1 MQPHWCYSNDRNSE
15 TWSGHCA
22 TREEAIAEGTDDYE
36 SESFFVAMSTPPD
49 PRVIG
54 ADCVIDMM
62 AECGAEQWGEA
73 ADDWPT
79 VTDEARLELE
89 NFLDA
94 WMVKYCTP
102 EFGFIDSDDAEEIN
116 PTEDAK

>member
-1 MQPHWCYSNDRNSE
+1 M
-15 TWSGHCA
+15 
-22 TREEAIAEGTDDYE
+22 IAY
-36 SESFFVAMSTPPD
+36 
-49 PRVIG
+49 
-54 ADCVIDMM
+54 
-62 AECGAEQWGEA
+62 
-73 ADDWPT
+73 